1 MMARRNSAWKLV
13 TPLAYRRPRR
23 PGRLVVLIASGV
35 ALSTVVAGLA
45 VLGSI
50 SPTQHALPAPAPTR
64 RTSGAPPTT
73 TSLLPTTAVT
83 VPSGTRALVG
93 YATSRVRT
101 PATTD
106 GYLTPSTTPT
116 TGPPPA
122 TTTSDDGTYT
132 MTYPSGTVVV
142 VYPGGGYPDGGDGG
156 GGGGRGGHH

>member
-1 MMARRNSAWKLV
+1 MMARRNPAWKLV

-23 PGRLVVLIASGV
+23 PGRRVLLIAGGI

-50 SPTQHALPAPAPTR
+50 SPTQHALPAPAAAR

-83 VPSGTRALVG
+83 IPSGTRAFVG
-93 YATSRVRT
+93 YATSRPQT

-106 GYLTPSTTPT
+106 GYRTPSTTPT
-116 TGPPPA
+116 TVPPPA
-122 TTTSDDGTYT
+122 TTTSDETYT

-156 GGGGRGGHH
+156 GGGRGGHH